1 MKRSEPTKENFL
13 TWDSEQSWSSFPT
26 PAERLRLN
34 TLDFSD
40 LWDEDDSTEDEGT
53 ALANDAIFGGPSAP
67 APLPPPP
74 PPLPFSS
81 PPVATIKSQTLKLH
95 WKELQTLAPLPRMTR
110 FGDQTIWARLEP
122 VDLDKNQL
130 EYLFKSKS
138 SSTTLHLASS
148 KQVSHNDSDS
158 TFSFFTI

>member
-1 MKRSEPTKENFL
+1 MKRSELTRENLL
-13 TWDSEQSWSSFPT
+13 TWDLEQSWSSFLK
-26 PAERLRLN
+26 PAEHLRLN

-53 ALANDAIFGGPSAP
+53 PSASSAYSGGPSAR

-74 PPLPFSS
+74 PPLPVSS
-81 PPVATIKSQTLKLH
+81 PPGATVKSQTLKLH
-95 WKELQTLAPLPRMTR
+95 WRELQTLAPLPRMTR

-122 VDLDKNQL
+122 VDLDKKQL

-138 SSTTLHLASS
+138 SSTTLHLVSS
-148 KQVSHNDSDS
+148 KQVRHNDSHL
-158 TFSFFTI
+158 TFSILTN

>member
-1 MKRSEPTKENFL
+1 MTKENLL
-13 TWDSEQSWSSFPT
+13 TWDWEQSWSSFLK
-26 PAERLRLN
+26 PAEHLRLN

-53 ALANDAIFGGPSAP
+53 PVANNAYFGAPPPP

-74 PPLPFSS
+74 PPLPFAS
-81 PPVATIKSQTLKLH
+81 PPGATVKSPTLKLH
-95 WKELQTLAPLPRMTR
+95 WRELQTLAPLPRMTR

-138 SSTTLHLASS
+138 SSTTLHLVSS
-148 KQVSHNDSDS
+148 KQVSHNDSHS
-158 TFSFFTI
+158 TFSILII